1 MQGLRYCCIYFENL
15 RWTWKRLITA
25 PEFTEW
31 EWSVAER
38 RIFRCGAATSG
49 DRLRVRFSPFAIC
62 NRGNLSG
69 IDRGYAD
76 PVIVHEYVPENDAL
90 HLTLRQFVAD
100 FSFFRGAKK
109 LSILALSKQS
119 PVPLRLWT
127 SPASRSVVLNASLV
141 YWLPPRSLWKIAP
154 QTFSVLQS
162 KLRHGSDAEFLLLYC
177 CPLLRW
183 LWLCGVPVKVW
194 KIHKK

>member
-1 MQGLRYCCIYFENL
+1 MCARSFV
-15 RWTWKRLITA
+15 W
-25 PEFTEW
+25 
-31 EWSVAER
+31 
-38 RIFRCGAATSG
+38 CGAATSG

-119 PVPLRLWT
+119 PVPLRL
-127 SPASRSVVLNASLV
+127 
-141 YWLPPRSLWKIAP
+141 
-154 QTFSVLQS
+154 
-162 KLRHGSDAEFLLLYC
+162 
-177 CPLLRW
+177 
-183 LWLCGVPVKVW
+183 
-194 KIHKK
+194 